1 MSARPGPKERHED
14 ALMSSQATAGEAAP
28 ELRVRSLRWFF
39 GVGERDGVDGLPEAA
54 GWSARPWCRRRTA
67 RRAGEGLGC
76 GARLEV
82 VMATD
87 VDMREHV
94 QMRSMTGQ
102 VGFGMCTSG
111 RSVGSAAAVESYFGE
126 GS

>member
-1 MSARPGPKERHED
+1 M
-14 ALMSSQATAGEAAP
+14 
-28 ELRVRSLRWFF
+28 VRS
-39 GVGERDGVDGLPEAA
+39 A
-54 GWSARPWCRRRTA
+54 WCRRRTA

-76 GARLEV
+76 RARLEV

-102 VGFGMCTSG
+102 VGVRDVYVGQVCRIRSG
-111 RSVGSAAAVESYFGE
+111 RGVIFRRRIVGRRRGR
-126 GS
+126 GLT

>member
-1 MSARPGPKERHED
+1 
-14 ALMSSQATAGEAAP
+14 MSSQATAGEAAP

-39 GVGERDGVDGLPEAA
+39 GVGERDGLPEAA

-87 VDMREHV
+87 GHAGARADAVHDRAGWV
-94 QMRSMTGQ
+94 RDVYVGQ
-102 VGFGMCTSG
+102 VCRIRSG
-111 RSVGSAAAVESYFGE
+111 RGVIFR
-126 GS
+126 

>member
-1 MSARPGPKERHED
+1 
-14 ALMSSQATAGEAAP
+14 MSSQATAGEAAP

-39 GVGERDGVDGLPEAA
+39 GVGERDGLPEAA

-111 RSVGSAAAVESYFGE
+111 RSVGSAAAVESYLGE